1 MSRKTPQARP
11 VQSSRRQS
19 LTEIDCLPRAVR
31 ENLPEH
37 NYISGQFLSGLTSP
51 DGQPLKSM
59 AANADLFEVAKV
71 IRQDEALAYEVIVT
85 PSAQLMDA
93 LRANPAATAAVAAI
107 DGYLAVC
114 KCSCRPRLLLPNGS
128 CLDADSCRCFG

>member
-1 MSRKTPQARP
+1 M
-11 VQSSRRQS
+11 
-19 LTEIDCLPRAVR
+19 LRAVR

-37 NYISGQFLSGLTSP
+37 NYISGQFLSGITSP
-51 DGQPLKSM
+51 NGQPLKSM

-85 PSAQLMDA
+85 PSAQLMGA

-107 DGYLAVC
+107 DEYLAVC
-114 KCSCRPRLLLPNGS
+114 KCSCRLRLLSNGTVWTQTAAAAPALPSAVAVTTGS
-128 CLDADSCRCFG
+128 CLA

>member
-1 MSRKTPQARP
+1 M
-11 VQSSRRQS
+11 
-19 LTEIDCLPRAVR
+19 TEIGCSLRAVR

-85 PSAQLMDA
+85 PSAQLMGA

-107 DGYLAVC
+107 DEYLAVC
-114 KCSCRPRLLLPNGS
+114 KCSRRPRLLLSNGAVWTQTAAPAPPSAVVVTAGS
-128 CLDADSCRCFG
+128 CLA

>member
-1 MSRKTPQARP
+1 M
-11 VQSSRRQS
+11 
-19 LTEIDCLPRAVR
+19 R

-85 PSAQLMDA
+85 PSAQLMGA

-107 DGYLAVC
+107 DEYLAVC
-114 KCSCRPRLLLPNGS
+114 KCSCRLRLLLPNGAVWTATAVTALPSNAIITAGS
-128 CLDADSCRCFG
+128 CLGCLRQSDVVF